1 MKLTAAQ
8 AQALG
13 RLIATAR
20 RRKGLSVRQAAA
32 LLGVNKSWLSYLEQ
46 GRIIEA
52 PAADRLA
59 RVSDVLAIPPARIDR
74 LTKGTVTANLPGV
87 RAYFRA
93 KYQLAP
99 EEVERIAR
107 YVSRFVKEEAA

>member
-1 MKLTAAQ
+1 MKLTPAQ

-13 RLIATAR
+13 RLIAAAR
-20 RRKGLSVRQAAA
+20 QRKGLSVRQAAA
-32 LLGVNKSWLSYLEQ
+32 LLDVNKSWLSYLEQ

-59 RVSDVLAIPPARIDR
+59 RLSEILAIPPARIDR
-74 LTKGTVTANLPGV
+74 LTKGSVAASLPGV

-107 YVSRFVKEEAA
+107 YVGRYIDKEAA

>member
-1 MKLTAAQ
+1 MKLTPTQ

-20 RRKGLSVRQAAA
+20 RKKGLSVRQAAA

-46 GRIIEA
+46 GRIVET
-52 PAADRLA
+52 PPADRLA
-59 RVSDVLAIPPARIDR
+59 RLSEVLDIAPGRIDR
-74 LTKGTVTANLPGV
+74 LTKGAVAANLPGV

-93 KYQLAP
+93 KYQLSPA
-99 EEVERIAR
+99 EVEQIER
-107 YVSRFVKEEAA
+107 YVRRYIDKEAA